1 MNSTE
6 FTNLKNTPIT
16 CFSQHIYDGLI
27 SMYGKILNGSSHN
40 LT

>member
-6 FTNLKNTPIT
+6 FTNLKNTPLLVSPNT
-16 CFSQHIYDGLI
+16 YDGLI
-27 SMYGKILNGSSHN
+27 SMYGKVKKGSSHN